1 MILVESIKYFEVPED
16 FHKIIHK
23 VSAYEGIEVF
33 TKDGL
38 HVVSTNLVHELVSGR
53 RFRRPSDG
61 VEICIG
67 WSQEVQDLLG
77 MPLDAWE
84 NMEVD
89 RAELARSEREI
100 LKELHDIKHANF
112 WQRFK
117 WLFKGVT

>member
-84 NMEVD
+84 TKEQECD
-89 RAELARSEREI
+89 ELRTQGYATQRENI
-100 LKELHDIKHANF
+100 RLKQAGFLT
-112 WQRFK
+112 RLK